1 MKIADTDFTKT
12 QNTYLVY
19 KRMFDAENGTD
30 YAKQHYE
37 KYVKNMDESNN
48 VEIKRIEYNDNAQRN
63 VIGNYHDNEIVI
75 EKCFNHLNA
84 LKRSLSLS
92 QQTND
97 ENSKLF
103 HENIFYRELLNLELS
118 MRTMKTNI
126 KRK

>member
-1 MKIADTDFTKT
+1 MKIAETNLEKVS
-12 QNTYLVY
+12 YLMY
-19 KRMFDAENGTD
+19 KRMFDYENKTD
-30 YAKQHYE
+30 YAKQHNE
-37 KYVKNMDESNN
+37 KYVHNN
-48 VEIKRIEYNDNAQRN
+48 EQQIEIKRIEYNDNAQRN

-126 KRK
+126 KKQK